1 MSKPG
6 IQTGAHSTLVYRW
19 EDAGWTESPDDDS
32 PKTFGKD
39 ATLSTFEGSRN
50 AVEVFEPNSRE
61 VEEWIEQNFEG
72 SWAVDFVFANPWWL
86 RGLIDTASTSGS
98 EAPYEHTFDG
108 EEPSSL
114 QIVTG
119 NTKSGEDW
127 TLKGCVMG
135 SATISVEVTGNV
147 SVSING
153 AYADLEEDTP
163 ADQETQ
169 VSEEQEAFNFV
180 DASLAIGSDVQRL
193 IQSLTLT
200 VSNNIDPVYELGAET
215 AVDFSP
221 KARMLTVEHVQT
233 RDDQSDE
240 GIERFLG
247 DANTLQAP
255 DEDAMTIDLDNGES
269 GADSQSVAFDLTS
282 AFPNEFSVD
291 NTGDPDSNIEN
302 NLTNRPVGITAT
314 AENDVETAK

>member
-19 EDAGWTESPDDDS
+19 EDAGWKADPNDSS

-39 ATLSTFEGSRN
+39 ASLTTFEGSRN
-50 AVEVFEPNSRE
+50 AVETFAPNSRE
-61 VEEWIEQNFEG
+61 VEEWIEQNFDG

-98 EAPYEHTFDG
+98 SAPYQHAFSG

-127 TLKGCVMG
+127 TLKGCVIA
-135 SATISVEVTGNV
+135 SANISVEVTGNV
-147 SVSING
+147 TVSING
-153 AYADLEEDTP
+153 AYADLEEGQP
-163 ADQETQ
+163 ASQESQ
-169 VSEEQEAFNFV
+169 VAEEDEAFNFV
-180 DASLAIGSDVQRL
+180 DASLAIGGTTQRL

-200 VSNNIDPVYELGAET
+200 IANNTDLVNELGSET

-221 KARMLTVEHVQT
+221 KARMLTVDHVQT
-233 RDDQSDE
+233 RDDASDD

-247 DANTLQAP
+247 SATTLQAP
-255 DEDAMTIDLDNGES
+255 SEDAITVLLDNGKS
-269 GADSQSVAFDLTS
+269 GGSKQSVKFDLTS

-314 AENDVETAK
+314 AENDDSTAK

>member
-19 EDAGWTESPDDDS
+19 EDGGWTASPADTS

-39 ATLSTFEGSRN
+39 ATLTTFEGSRN

-61 VEEWIEQNFEG
+61 VEDWIEQNFEG

-86 RGLIDTASTSGS
+86 RGLIDTASTSGTS
-98 EAPYEHTFDG
+98 APYTHTFSG
-108 EEPSSL
+108 EAPSSL

-127 TLKGCVMG
+127 TLKGCVMA

-147 SVSING
+147 TVSING
-153 AYADLEEDTP
+153 AYAELEEGQPST
-163 ADQETQ
+163 QESQ
-169 VSEEQEAFNFV
+169 VSETEEAFNFV
-180 DASLAIGSDVQRL
+180 DASLAIGGTTQRL
-193 IQSLTLT
+193 IQSLELT
-200 VSNNIDPVYELGAET
+200 VANNTDLVNELGTET

-221 KARMLTVEHVQT
+221 KARMLTVDHVQT
-233 RDDQSDE
+233 RDDQSDD

-247 DANTLQAP
+247 STNTLSAP
-255 DEDAMTIDLDNGES
+255 SEDALTILLDNGETGS
-269 GADSQSVAFDLTS
+269 AAQSVQFDLTS
-282 AFPNEFSVD
+282 AFPNEFSVS

-302 NLTNRPVGITAT
+302 SLTNRPVGLTAT
-314 AENDVETAK
+314 AENDSDTAL